1 MGQDVATYRFDRS
14 DRQRYR
20 RKVQRCL
27 DALARMLTEGG
38 FSTSPPQMGL
48 EVELNLVDD
57 GLQPAMTNGV
67 VLEKL
72 DDPSFTTELGQ
83 HNLELNV
90 RPRPLSGDQAS
101 ELEAELRAALV
112 DADMKAQDAG
122 ARLVMIG
129 MLPTL
134 RDEHFQARWLS
145 NNARYALLNDRIFAA
160 RGEDM
165 VLAMDGPAIPGQ
177 RGERLRSRADSILP
191 EAACTSAQLH
201 LQVPPEDF
209 AAHWNAA
216 QCLAGVQVAIAANS
230 PFLLRKALWHE
241 TRIPLFQQATDTR
254 PEELKNQ
261 GVRPRV
267 WFGERWITSIFDL
280 FEENVRYFPG
290 LLPEIDDEDPFEALD
305 EGRAPRLAELRVH
318 NGTIWRWN
326 RPVYDQ
332 VAGVPHLRVEN
343 RVLPAGPTVVDMVA
357 NAAFFYGAQ
366 RALAAEDRPV
376 WTQMSFQAAEENLYA
391 GARHAFDAQL
401 YWPGIGWVPPDE
413 LVLRRLLPMAHEGLR
428 DCGVSDAV
436 RERYLG
442 VIEQRCLAQRTGST
456 WQRTTVARLE
466 DRGMDRDS
474 ALVGMLRR
482 YIELASSNQPVHT
495 WMVI

>member
-1 MGQDVATYRFDRS
+1 MGRTVTTVAFSHS

-20 RKVQRCL
+20 MKVQRCL
-27 DALARMLTEGG
+27 DALARMLTRDG
-38 FSTSPPQMGL
+38 FAHSPPRMGL
-48 EVELNLVDD
+48 EIELNLVGDD
-57 GLQPAMTNGV
+57 LQPAMANSV

-72 DDPSFTTELGQ
+72 DDPAFTIELAQ
-83 HNLELNV
+83 HNLEFNV
-90 RPRPLSGDQAS
+90 RPRPLAGNQAV
-101 ELEAELRAALV
+101 ELEEELTAALA
-112 DADMKAQDAG
+112 DANLKAQDAG
-122 ARLVMIG
+122 TSIVMTG

-134 RDEHFQARWLS
+134 REEHFDPRWLS
-145 NNARYALLNDRIFAA
+145 DSPRYAVLNEQIFAA

-165 VLAMDGPAIPGQ
+165 VLNMEGTAIPGQ
-177 RGERLRSRADSILP
+177 RSERLRRYADSIVP
-191 EAACTSAQLH
+191 ESACTSVQLH
-201 LQVPPEDF
+201 LQVEPERF

-216 QCLAGVQVAIAANS
+216 QCLAGVQVAMAANS

-241 TRIPLFQQATDTR
+241 TRIPLFLQATDTR

-290 LLPEIDDEDPFEALD
+290 LLPQIDDEDPLEALD
-305 EGRAPRLAELRVH
+305 AGFAPKLSELRLH

-326 RPVYDQ
+326 RPVYD
-332 VAGVPHLRVEN
+332 VVDGVPHLRVEN
-343 RVLPAGPTVVDMVA
+343 RVLPAGPTVVDLVA
-357 NAAFFYGAQ
+357 NAMFFFGAQ
-366 RALAAEDRPV
+366 RALTMAERPL
-376 WTQMSFQAAEENLYA
+376 WTRMSFQAAEENLHA
-391 GARHAFDAQL
+391 GARHAFGAQL

-428 DCGVSDAV
+428 DCGVSDPA

-442 VIEQRCLAQRTGST
+442 VIEQRCLARRTGST
-456 WQRTTVARLE
+456 WQRETVAALE
-466 DRGMDRDS
+466 ERGLDRDE

-482 YIELASSNQPVHT
+482 YVEHMRSGEPVHT
-495 WMVI
+495 WPR

>member
-1 MGQDVATYRFDRS
+1 MGQDVATDTSDRS
-14 DRQRYR
+14 ARQSYR
-20 RKVQRCL
+20 MKVQRCL

-38 FSTSPPQMGL
+38 FSTSPPKIGL

-57 GLQPAMTNGV
+57 LLQPAMANTV

-90 RPRPLSGDQAS
+90 RPRLLSGDQAS
-101 ELEAELRAALV
+101 ELESELRTSLT
-112 DADMKAQDAG
+112 DANLKAQDAG
-122 ARLVMIG
+122 AALVMIG

-134 RDEHFQARWLS
+134 REEHFKARWLS
-145 NNARYALLNDRIFAA
+145 TNARYSRLNDQIFAA

-165 VLAMDGPAIPGQ
+165 VLSMEGPAIPGQ
-177 RGERLRSRADSILP
+177 RGERLRSSADSILP
-191 EAACTSAQLH
+191 ESACTSAQLH
-201 LQVPPEDF
+201 LQVPPEEF
-209 AAHWNAA
+209 ASHWNAA

-254 PEELKNQ
+254 PQELKNQ

-290 LLPEIDDEDPFEALD
+290 LLPEVDDEDPIEALD
-305 EGRAPRLAELRVH
+305 AGRAPKLAELRLH

-326 RPVYDQ
+326 RPVYD
-332 VAGVPHLRVEN
+332 VLDGIPHLRVEN
-343 RVLPAGPTVVDMVA
+343 RVLPAGPTVVDLIA

-366 RALAAEDRPV
+366 RALATAERPV

-391 GARHAFDAQL
+391 GARHAFGAQL
-401 YWPGIGWVPPDE
+401 YWPGVGWVPPDE
-413 LVLRRLLPMAHEGLR
+413 LVLRRLLPMAHDGLR
-428 DCGVSDAV
+428 ECGVSDAV
-436 RERYLG
+436 RERYLD
-442 VIEQRCLAQRTGST
+442 VIEQRCLARRTGST
-456 WQRTTVARLE
+456 WQRETVACLE
-466 DRGMDRDS
+466 SGGLDRDA
-474 ALVGMLRR
+474 ALVGMLHR
-482 YIELASSNQPVHT
+482 YVELSATNEPVHT
-495 WMVI
+495 WPVS

>member
-1 MGQDVATYRFDRS
+1 
-14 DRQRYR
+14 
-20 RKVQRCL
+20 
-27 DALARMLTEGG
+27 MLTEGG
-38 FSTSPPQMGL
+38 FSTSPPTIGL

-57 GLQPAMTNGV
+57 LLQPAMANTV

-90 RPRPLSGDQAS
+90 LPRPLSGDQAR
-101 ELEAELRAALV
+101 ELETELRVSLT
-112 DADMKAQDAG
+112 DANVKAQDAG
-122 ARLVMIG
+122 AALVMIG
-129 MLPTL
+129 TLPTL
-134 RDEHFQARWLS
+134 REEHFKARWLS
-145 NNARYALLNDRIFAA
+145 TNARYSRLNDQIFAA

-165 VLAMDGPAIPGQ
+165 VLSMEGPAIPGQ
-177 RGERLRSRADSILP
+177 RGERLRSSADSILP

-201 LQVPPEDF
+201 LQVPPEEF
-209 AAHWNAA
+209 ASHWNAA

-254 PEELKNQ
+254 PQELKNQ

-290 LLPEIDDEDPFEALD
+290 LLPEIDDEDPIEALNA
-305 EGRAPRLAELRVH
+305 GRAPKLAELRLH

-326 RPVYDQ
+326 RPVYD
-332 VAGVPHLRVEN
+332 VVDGIPHLRVEN
-343 RVLPAGPTVVDMVA
+343 RVLPAGPTVVDLIA

-366 RALAAEDRPV
+366 RALATAERPV

-413 LVLRRLLPMAHEGLR
+413 LVLRRLLPMAHDGLR
-428 DCGVSDAV
+428 ECGVSDAV

-456 WQRTTVARLE
+456 WQRETVAALE
-466 DRGMDRDS
+466 ARGLDRDA
-474 ALVGMLRR
+474 ALVGMLHR
-482 YIELASSNQPVHT
+482 YVELSDTNAPVHT
-495 WMVI
+495 WAVT